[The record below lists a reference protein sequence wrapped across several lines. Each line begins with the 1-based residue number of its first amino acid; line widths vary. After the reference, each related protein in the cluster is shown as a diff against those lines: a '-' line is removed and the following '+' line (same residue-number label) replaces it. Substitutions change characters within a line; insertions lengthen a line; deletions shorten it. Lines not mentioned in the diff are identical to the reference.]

1 MYKSSRFQKIQT
13 WAGLLLLLAAGY
25 YFHTELL
32 PQWQPKLEEFWNTQ
46 GQNASRPLMLLSLVL
61 MMAGYYFAPLPW
73 QKILEAL
80 KIPRIDRGE
89 LRRNWYITQMG
100 SYMPGK
106 LWMALGRITFLK
118 MNGTSAVKGVS
129 AFVLENIYMLVALGI
144 MAILALPFLGEGIP
158 AALTIPL
165 WVSAAL
171 AFIMLFAPGIQKMF
185 ARRLARSL
193 EVDIQELP
201 HISHIHQIKFIGAHI
216 LSWTLRGFALYVWFR
231 GFGVP
236 SSNPPHALV
245 AVCLLAAPASWLI
258 ALVMVFIP
266 GGIGVRESIR
276 GIFLAPFV
284 VGGMAV
290 ATTIALAQRASVILV
305 EIIFASQAVFYQFL
319 KKHQPI
325 KMNHLS
331 QLSHLSWSVMKG
343 WLCRQGLS
351 SPPNPINVTFSVT
364 RRCQSRCKTCF
375 IWKECSSTETDEDI
389 NLETIERLFRSI
401 GWTYFFNVSGGEP
414 FLRKDLPEIV
424 SLACRHLR
432 PAVIHIPTNAI
443 LPERIE
449 SSTRR
454 ILEII
459 EKEAPGTV
467 LSIKPSFDGIGQQHD
482 EIRGIPGNF
491 EKLLETLHRL
501 NALRETHKYLH
512 VGVGTVVSRYNQNSL
527 DEIIAYAGKL
537 GVDTYINEVAEER
550 EEFFNLG
557 SGITPDG
564 ESYARIM
571 DIFKENVRSRLKNMK
586 LLSRVTTAMR
596 IVYYDLAAE
605 ILKQNKQVIP
615 CYAGIL
621 NVHINSDGGI
631 WPCAVLAYK
640 GEMGKVDGDEGFLD
654 IWNSKQAKKIRR
666 DIKAGKCACPL
677 ANQAYSNILLH
688 PGNLFKTLWIAVR
701 GK

>member
-1 MYKSSRFQKIQT
+1 MPKSSRFQKIQT
-13 WAGLLLLLAAGY
+13 WAGLLLLIAAGF
-25 YFHTELL
+25 YFYTELL
-32 PQWQPKLEEFWNTQ
+32 PQWRPNLEEFWNTQ
-46 GQNASRPLMLLSLVL
+46 GQNAKRPLMLLSLL
-61 MMAGYYFAPLPW
+61 FMMAGYYFAPLPW

-106 LWMALGRITFLK
+106 LWMVLGRITFLK
-118 MNGTSAVKGVS
+118 MNGTSAVKAVS
-129 AFVLENIYMLVALGI
+129 ALVLENIYMLVALGI
-144 MAILALPFLGEGIP
+144 MAIIALPFLGEGIP
-158 AALTIPL
+158 HALTIPL
-165 WVSAAL
+165 WVSAIL

-201 HISHIHQIKFIGAHI
+201 HISHVHQMKFIGAHI
-216 LSWTLRGFALYVWFR
+216 FSWTLRGLALYVWFR
-231 GFGVP
+231 GLGVP
-236 SSNPPHALV
+236 SSDPPHALV

-290 ATTIALAQRASVILV
+290 ATTIALAQRVSVMFV
-305 EIIFASQAVFYQFL
+305 EILFASQAVFYQFL

-343 WLCRQGLS
+343 WFCRHGLS

-375 IWKECSSTETDEDI
+375 IWKECSTADATEDI
-389 NLETIERLFRSI
+389 DLETIEILFRAI

-414 FLRKDLPEIV
+414 FLRADLPEIIR
-424 SLACRHLR
+424 LACRHLR

-449 SSTRR
+449 EYTRS

-467 LSIKPSFDGIGQQHD
+467 LSVKPSFDGIGEQHD

-491 EKLLETLHRL
+491 EKLLDTLDRL
-501 NALRETHKYLH
+501 GRLRETHKYLH
-512 VGVGTVVSRYNQNSL
+512 VGVGTVVSRFNQNSL
-527 DEIIAYAGKL
+527 NDIIAYAGKL

-557 SGITPDG
+557 SGITPDS

-571 DIFKENVRSRLKNMK
+571 DIFKENVRGRLKNMK
-586 LLSRVTTAMR
+586 LLSRITTAMR
-596 IVYYDLAAE
+596 IVYYDLAAD
-605 ILKQNKQVIP
+605 ILKEKRQVIP

-621 NVHINSDGGI
+621 NVHVNSDGGI

-640 GEMGKVDGDEGFLD
+640 GEMGKVGGDTGFLD
-654 IWNSKQAKKIRR
+654 IWNSKEAKRVRR

-688 PGNLFKTLWIAVR
+688 PGKLAKTIWIAAR

>member
-1 MYKSSRFQKIQT
+1 MHKSSRFQKIQT
-13 WAGLLLLLAAGY
+13 WAGLLLLIAAGF
-25 YFHTELL
+25 YFYTELL
-32 PQWQPKLEEFWNTQ
+32 PQWRPNLEEFWNTQ
-46 GQNASRPLMLLSLVL
+46 GQNAKRPLMLLSLL
-61 MMAGYYFAPLPW
+61 FMMAGYYFAPLPW

-106 LWMALGRITFLK
+106 LWMVLGRITFLK
-118 MNGTSAVKGVS
+118 MNGTSAVKAVS
-129 AFVLENIYMLVALGI
+129 ALVLENIYMLVALGI
-144 MAILALPFLGEGIP
+144 MAIIALPFLGEGIP
-158 AALTIPL
+158 HALTIPL
-165 WVSAAL
+165 WVSAIL

-201 HISHIHQIKFIGAHI
+201 HISHVHQMKFIGAHI
-216 LSWTLRGFALYVWFR
+216 FSWTLRGLALYVWFR
-231 GFGVP
+231 GLGVP
-236 SSNPPHALV
+236 SSDPPHALV

-290 ATTIALAQRASVILV
+290 ATTIALAQRVSVMFV
-305 EIIFASQAVFYQFL
+305 EILFASQAVFYQFL

-343 WLCRQGLS
+343 WFCRHGLS

-375 IWKECSSTETDEDI
+375 IWKECSTADATEDI
-389 NLETIERLFRSI
+389 DLETIEILFRAI

-424 SLACRHLR
+424 RLACRHLR

-449 SSTRR
+449 EYTRS

-467 LSIKPSFDGIGQQHD
+467 LSVKPSFDGIGEQHD

-491 EKLLETLHRL
+491 EKLLDTLDRL
-501 NALRETHKYLH
+501 GRLRETHKYLH
-512 VGVGTVVSRYNQNSL
+512 VGVGTVVSRFNQNSL
-527 DEIIAYAGKL
+527 NDIIAYAGKL

-557 SGITPDG
+557 SGITPDS

-571 DIFKENVRSRLKNMK
+571 DIFKENVRGRLKNMK
-586 LLSRVTTAMR
+586 LLSRITTAMR
-596 IVYYDLAAE
+596 IVYYDLAAD
-605 ILKQNKQVIP
+605 ILKEKRQVIP

-621 NVHINSDGGI
+621 NVHVNSDGGI

-640 GEMGKVDGDEGFLD
+640 GEMGKVGGDTGFLD
-654 IWNSKQAKKIRR
+654 IWNSKEAKRVRR

-688 PGNLFKTLWIAVR
+688 PGKLAKTIWIAAR

>member
-1 MYKSSRFQKIQT
+1 MHKSSRFQKIQT
-13 WAGLLLLLAAGY
+13 WAGLLLLIAAGF
-25 YFHTELL
+25 YFYTELL
-32 PQWQPKLEEFWNTQ
+32 PQWRPNLEEFWNTQ
-46 GQNASRPLMLLSLVL
+46 GQNAKRPLMLLSLL
-61 MMAGYYFAPLPW
+61 FMMAGYYFAPLPW

-106 LWMALGRITFLK
+106 LWMVLGRITFLK
-118 MNGTSAVKGVS
+118 MNGTSAVKAVS
-129 AFVLENIYMLVALGI
+129 ALVLENIYMLVALGI
-144 MAILALPFLGEGIP
+144 MAIIALPFLGEGIP
-158 AALTIPL
+158 HALTIPL
-165 WVSAAL
+165 WVSAIL

-201 HISHIHQIKFIGAHI
+201 HISHVHQMKFIGAHI
-216 LSWTLRGFALYVWFR
+216 FSWTLRGLALYVWFR
-231 GFGVP
+231 GLGVP
-236 SSNPPHALV
+236 SSDPPHALV

-290 ATTIALAQRASVILV
+290 ATTIALAQRVSVMFV
-305 EIIFASQAVFYQFL
+305 EILFASQAVFYQFL

-343 WLCRQGLS
+343 WFCRHGLS

-375 IWKECSSTETDEDI
+375 IWKECSTADTTEDI
-389 NLETIERLFRSI
+389 DLETIEILFRAI

-424 SLACRHLR
+424 RLACRHLR

-449 SSTRR
+449 EYTRS

-467 LSIKPSFDGIGQQHD
+467 LSVKPSFDGIGEQHD

-491 EKLLETLHRL
+491 EKLLDTLDRL
-501 NALRETHKYLH
+501 GRLRETHKYLH
-512 VGVGTVVSRYNQNSL
+512 VGVGTVVSRFNQNSL
-527 DEIIAYAGKL
+527 NDIIAYAGKL

-557 SGITPDG
+557 SGITPDS

-571 DIFKENVRSRLKNMK
+571 DIFKENVRGRLKNMK
-586 LLSRVTTAMR
+586 LLSRITTAMR
-596 IVYYDLAAE
+596 IVYYDLAAD
-605 ILKQNKQVIP
+605 ILKEKRQVIP

-621 NVHINSDGGI
+621 NVHVNSDGGI

-640 GEMGKVDGDEGFLD
+640 GEMGKVGGDTGFLD
-654 IWNSKQAKKIRR
+654 IWNSKEAKRVRR

-688 PGNLFKTLWIAVR
+688 PGKLAKTIWIAAR

>member
-1 MYKSSRFQKIQT
+1 MPKSSRFQKIQT
-13 WAGLLLLLAAGY
+13 WAGLLLLIAAGF
-25 YFHTELL
+25 YFYTELL
-32 PQWQPKLEEFWNTQ
+32 PQWRPNLEEFWNTQ
-46 GQNASRPLMLLSLVL
+46 GQNAKRPLMLLSLL
-61 MMAGYYFAPLPW
+61 FMMAGYYFAPLPW

-106 LWMALGRITFLK
+106 LWMVLGRITFLK
-118 MNGTSAVKGVS
+118 MNGTSAVKAVS
-129 AFVLENIYMLVALGI
+129 ALVLENIYMLVALGI
-144 MAILALPFLGEGIP
+144 MAIIALPFLGEGIP
-158 AALTIPL
+158 HALTIPL
-165 WVSAAL
+165 WVSAIL

-201 HISHIHQIKFIGAHI
+201 HISHVHQMKFIGAHI
-216 LSWTLRGFALYVWFR
+216 FSWTLRGLALYVWFR
-231 GFGVP
+231 GLGVP
-236 SSNPPHALV
+236 SSDPPHALV

-290 ATTIALAQRASVILV
+290 ATTIALAQRVSVMFV
-305 EIIFASQAVFYQFL
+305 EILFASQAVFYQFL

-343 WLCRQGLS
+343 WFCRHGLS

-375 IWKECSSTETDEDI
+375 IWKECSTADATEDI
-389 NLETIERLFRSI
+389 DLETIEILFRAI

-424 SLACRHLR
+424 RLACRHLR

-449 SSTRR
+449 EYTRS

-467 LSIKPSFDGIGQQHD
+467 LSVKPSFDGIGEQHD

-491 EKLLETLHRL
+491 EKLLDTLDRL
-501 NALRETHKYLH
+501 GRLRETHKYLH
-512 VGVGTVVSRYNQNSL
+512 VGVGTVVSRFNQNSL
-527 DEIIAYAGKL
+527 NDIIAYAGKL

-557 SGITPDG
+557 SGITPDS

-571 DIFKENVRSRLKNMK
+571 DIFKENVRGRLKNMK
-586 LLSRVTTAMR
+586 LLSRITTAMR
-596 IVYYDLAAE
+596 IVYYDLAAD
-605 ILKQNKQVIP
+605 ILKEKRQVIP

-621 NVHINSDGGI
+621 NVHVNSDGGI

-640 GEMGKVDGDEGFLD
+640 GEMGKVGGDTGFLD
-654 IWNSKQAKKIRR
+654 IWNSKEAKRVRR

-688 PGNLFKTLWIAVR
+688 PGKLAKTIWIAAR

>member
-1 MYKSSRFQKIQT
+1 MHKSSRFQKIQT

-25 YFHTELL
+25 YFYAELL

-46 GQNASRPLMLLSLVL
+46 GQNASRPLMLLSILL

-100 SYMPGK
+100 SYVPGK
-106 LWMALGRITFLK
+106 LWMVLGRITFLK
-118 MNGTSAVKGVS
+118 MNGTSAVK
-129 AFVLENIYMLVALGI
+129 ATTALVLENIYMLVALGV
-144 MAILALPFLGEGIP
+144 MAIMALPFLGEGIP
-158 AALTIPL
+158 NALRIPL

-185 ARRLARSL
+185 ARRIARGL

-201 HISHIHQIKFIGAHI
+201 HISHLHQMKFIGSHI
-216 LSWTLRGFALYVWFR
+216 LSWSLRGLALYVWFR
-231 GFGVP
+231 GLGVP
-236 SSNPPHALV
+236 SSSPSHGLV

-305 EIIFASQAVFYQFL
+305 EVLFASQAVFYQFL
-319 KKHQPI
+319 RKHQPI
-325 KMNHLS
+325 RMNHLS
-331 QLSHLSWSVMKG
+331 QLSHLSWSVLKA
-343 WLCRQGLS
+343 WLCRQGLA
-351 SPPNPINVTFSVT
+351 SPPHPINVTFSVT

-375 IWKECSSTETDEDI
+375 IWKECSQADPSEDMD
-389 NLETIERLFRSI
+389 LETIEILFRAI

-414 FLRKDLPEIV
+414 FLRNDLPDIIR
-424 SLACRHLR
+424 LACRHLR
-432 PAVIHIPTNAI
+432 PAVIHIPTNAL
-443 LPERIE
+443 LPQRIE
-449 SSTRR
+449 NSTEQ
-454 ILEII
+454 ILQII
-459 EKEAPGTV
+459 EREAPGTV
-467 LSIKPSFDGIGQQHD
+467 LSIKPSFDGIGEQHD
-482 EIRGIPGNF
+482 HIRGVPGNF
-491 EKLLETLHRL
+491 QKLLETLERL
-501 NALRETHKYLH
+501 NSLRESHKYLH
-512 VGVGTVVSRYNQNSL
+512 VGVGTVVSRFNQNSL
-527 DEIIAYAGKL
+527 EEIIEYAGGL

-557 SGITPDG
+557 TGITPDG

-571 DIFKENVRSRLKNMK
+571 DIFKENVRGRLKTMK
-586 LLSRVTTAMR
+586 LLSRITTAMR
-596 IVYYDLAAE
+596 IVYYDLAAD
-605 ILKQNKQVIP
+605 ILRERRQVIP

-640 GEMGKVDGDEGFLD
+640 GEMGKVSGETGFLD
-654 IWNSKQAKKIRR
+654 IWNSKEARKVRK

-688 PGNLFKTLWIAVR
+688 PGKLARTIWIAAR

>member
-1 MYKSSRFQKIQT
+1 MHKNSRFHKIQT
-13 WAGLLLLLAAGY
+13 WAGLLLLVAAGY
-25 YFHTELL
+25 YFSTELL

-46 GQNASRPLMLLSLVL
+46 GQNASKPLMLVSLVL

-106 LWMALGRITFLK
+106 LWMVLGRITFLK
-118 MNGTSAVKGVS
+118 MNGTGAVKGVT
-129 AFVLENIYMLVALGI
+129 ALVLENIYMLVALGLMSLI
-144 MAILALPFLGEGIP
+144 ALPFLGSGIP
-158 AALTIPL
+158 AALRIPL
-165 WVSAAL
+165 WISAVL

-185 ARRLARSL
+185 AKKLAKSL
-193 EVDIQELP
+193 DVDIEELP
-201 HISHIHQIKFIGAHI
+201 HISHTDQMKFVGAHMF
-216 LSWTLRGFALYVWFR
+216 SWTLRSLALYVWFR

-236 SSNPPHALV
+236 SSHPPEAMV

-290 ATTIALAQRASVILV
+290 ATTIALAQRASVIVV
-305 EIIFASQAVFYQFL
+305 EILFASQAVFYQFL
-319 KKHQPI
+319 RKHQPV

-343 WLCRQGLS
+343 WLCKHRLS
-351 SPPNPINVTFSVT
+351 SPPHPINVTFSVT

-375 IWKECSSTETDEDI
+375 IWKECSSEDKGDD
-389 NLETIERLFRSI
+389 LSLTIIEDLFRSI
-401 GWTYFFNVSGGEP
+401 GWTYFFNISGGEP
-414 FLRKDLPEIV
+414 FLRNDLPEII

-432 PAVIHIPTNAI
+432 PAVIHIPTNGI
-443 LPERIE
+443 MPERIE
-449 SSTRR
+449 ESTKR

-459 EKEAPGTV
+459 EREAPGTV
-467 LSIKPSFDGIGQQHD
+467 LTIKPSFDGIGEQHD

-491 EKLLETLHRL
+491 EKLLDTLKRL
-501 NALRETHKYLH
+501 TALKASHKYLH
-512 VGVGTVVSRYNQNSL
+512 VGVGTVVSRFNQDSL
-527 DEIIAYAGKL
+527 GEIIKYAGNL

-557 SGITPDG
+557 SGITPNGD
-564 ESYARIM
+564 SYSRIM
-571 DIFKENVRSRLKNMK
+571 DVFKENVRGRIKNMNI
-586 LLSRVTTAMR
+586 LSRITTAMR
-596 IVYYDLAAE
+596 IVYYDLAAD
-605 ILKQNKQVIP
+605 ILRENRQVIP
-615 CYAGIL
+615 CFAGIL

-640 GEMGKVDGDEGFLD
+640 GQMGKVDSDTGFLE
-654 IWNSKQAKKIRR
+654 IWNSKEAKRVRK
-666 DIKAGKCACPL
+666 DIALGKCACPL

-688 PGNLFKTLWIAVR
+688 PGSLLKTIWIAAR